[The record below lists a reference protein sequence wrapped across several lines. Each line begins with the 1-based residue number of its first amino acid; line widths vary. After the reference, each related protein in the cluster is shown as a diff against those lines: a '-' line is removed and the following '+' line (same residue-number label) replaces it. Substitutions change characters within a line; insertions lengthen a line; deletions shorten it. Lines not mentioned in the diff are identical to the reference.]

1 MASKPS
7 IIPLL
12 LQEDE
17 LMCPICRALI
27 RNPVTTPCGHS
38 FCMPCIQQHW
48 ARSSLP
54 WFCPHCRRSFI
65 CKPVLQPS
73 TVLCSI
79 MENVAKVW
87 AEPEPCTEPA
97 PGITCD
103 VCEDGR
109 QLPADKTCVTCLA
122 SFCRVHL
129 MPHTGS
135 RALKKHCLCAP
146 VSNLKELQ
154 CEKHG
159 RALELFCRGHRVP
172 VCWQCMPKHRRCSV
186 RAVEEIRREWKASI
200 DPVANE
206 AKDRADATDR
216 ALESLDTLSEGVVAS
231 AEKMKEDV
239 ELCFEALRETIG
251 RVQDKVLTFIDAE
264 RTCVLQRI
272 QEHQKI
278 LNSHLL
284 AVSETVNQLNKCRT
298 NDSYFNFSQPL
309 PLVPPEISPLQ
320 EADVQMDGRAVERI
334 ILDLQ
339 QIQNHLELNHL
350 ESQLCSNL
358 KKHATNTLQD
368 KDSCGVSFDPTTA
381 SASVLLSDDSS
392 SLTVEHSGLLAWKDH
407 QVNLELNFRV
417 LCSQNFTR
425 GQHYWEV
432 MPPRDLRRNWAV
444 GVTYKNCQDCYQGSG
459 QDQRSWYVI
468 WRNAGKKT
476 SDNCEKNEN
485 TDTCKGAEDAILK
498 RTLRKT
504 REDNV
509 LHAAEY
515 GGDAPKRT
523 KEKVVKDKVQGH
535 VTATRKKENN
545 KVITGFFAS
554 HNQNTHLISK
564 SPPGKIGVHLD
575 CDRGWL
581 SFFTVSGSRVR
592 LCYRFQ
598 TLSSKPLRPAVWLR
612 DPEETTAIS
621 TRGASD
627 SEEQMGS

>member
-216 ALESLDTLSEGVVAS
+216 ALESLDTLSEGVV
-231 AEKMKEDV
+231 
-239 ELCFEALRETIG
+239 
-251 RVQDKVLTFIDAE
+251 
-264 RTCVLQRI
+264 
-272 QEHQKI
+272 
-278 LNSHLL
+278 
-284 AVSETVNQLNKCRT
+284 
-298 NDSYFNFSQPL
+298 PL

>member
-87 AEPEPCTEPA
+87 PEPEPCTEPA

-216 ALESLDTLSEGVVAS
+216 ALESLDTLSEGVV
-231 AEKMKEDV
+231 
-239 ELCFEALRETIG
+239 
-251 RVQDKVLTFIDAE
+251 
-264 RTCVLQRI
+264 
-272 QEHQKI
+272 
-278 LNSHLL
+278 
-284 AVSETVNQLNKCRT
+284 
-298 NDSYFNFSQPL
+298 PL

-368 KDSCGVSFDPTTA
+368 KDSCGVTFDPTTA

-417 LCSQNFTR
+417 MCSQNFTR

-509 LHAAEY
+509 LHAAEH

-554 HNQNTHLISK
+554 HNQNTHLISM